1 MGADDS
7 GELKMALAEVDRLTR
22 ENESLR
28 IIAQVTMS
36 ELTPAQ
42 LARVRARLEPLDA
55 GEGPGAAS
63 R

>member
-7 GELKMALAEVDRLTR
+7 GELKMALAEVDRLTK

-42 LARVRARLEPLDA
+42 MGRVRARLEPLDA
-55 GEGPGAAS
+55 GAGADAAS
-63 R
+63 Q

>member
-1 MGADDS
+1 
-7 GELKMALAEVDRLTR
+7 MALAEVDRLTK

-42 LARVRARLEPLDA
+42 MGRVRARLEPLDA
-55 GEGPGAAS
+55 GAGADAAS
-63 R
+63 Q